1 MGSTQNCGQSRV
13 DFDEMLDLAQHDPE
27 SFEEK
32 RLEYIE
38 TFLNRIPLEK
48 QQRLRGLQWQIDQTR
63 RLARTPM
70 ASCIAI
76 SNMMWDS
83 LNRLNCQQRE
93 LVKLTTG
100 QPKTSTAVEPTLA
113 RILPFQIQPRQ

>member
-1 MGSTQNCGQSRV
+1 V
-13 DFDEMLDLAQHDPE
+13 DFDEMLALAQHDPA

-38 TFLNRIPLEK
+38 AFLDNIPLEK
-48 QQRLRGLQWQIDQTR
+48 QPRLRGLQWQVDQTR

-83 LNRLNCQQRE
+83 LNRLNNQQRE

-100 QPKTSTAVEPTLA
+100 QAASYVDFERPSATV
-113 RILPFQIQPRQ
+113 LPFHTYRHQ